1 MPAVSNSKSID
12 VFLLP
17 TLFQPQALAGKT
29 AVVFDV
35 LRATTVMIEAL
46 ANGAK
51 QIIACET
58 IPKALA
64 SRSEIEQLTQGDPNA
79 ESKTD
84 ILMCGE
90 RQGLRIEG
98 FDLGNSPFE
107 FPENVVGGKTLVM
120 TTTNGTK
127 AIVHS
132 RLADEILVGAF
143 VNLSALVNELHSRQ
157 NVALVCAGT
166 GGEVTGEDVLAAG
179 AVVERLTSTGKFASL
194 NDQAE
199 IARAS
204 WEQFKLGQQPLSE
217 RLRQCR
223 GGQNLLAHRF
233 ERDIDRSAEVDR
245 HSVVPTV
252 NNQNQ
257 ITLEPKRQLVKPVH

>member
-1 MPAVSNSKSID
+1 MPALSNSKSID

-17 TLFQPQALAGKT
+17 TLFQPQQLAGKT

-35 LRATTVMIEAL
+35 LRATTVMVEAL
-46 ANGAK
+46 ANGAQ

-58 IPKALA
+58 IPDALA
-64 SRSEIEQLTQGDPNA
+64 RRTEIEQFAQRHPNA
-79 ESKTD
+79 TSNTKV
-84 ILMCGE
+84 LMCGE

-107 FPENVVGGKTLVM
+107 FPATVISGKTLVM

-132 RLADEILVGAF
+132 HLANEILIGAF
-143 VNLSALVNELHSRQ
+143 VNLSALVNELHSHHDI
-157 NVALVCAGT
+157 ALVCAGT
-166 GGEVTGEDVLAAG
+166 GGEITGEDVLAAG
-179 AVVERLTSTGKFASL
+179 AVVDRLASTGKFTSL

-199 IARAS
+199 IARAC
-204 WEQFKLGQQPLSE
+204 WKQFELGQQSLSE

-233 ERDIDRSAEVDR
+233 ERDIKRSAEVDR

-252 NNQNQ
+252 NKQNQ
-257 ITLEPKRQLVKPVH
+257 ITLEPDRRLVKPVH